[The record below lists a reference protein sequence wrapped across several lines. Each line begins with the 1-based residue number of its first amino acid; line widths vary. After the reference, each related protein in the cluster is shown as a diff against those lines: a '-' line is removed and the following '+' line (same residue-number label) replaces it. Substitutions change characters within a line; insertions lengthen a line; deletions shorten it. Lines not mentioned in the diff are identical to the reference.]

1 VTDAVEEGIQL
12 LAGTI
17 MGEHHYSLP
26 CGTGFEVDR
35 NRKLF
40 KRNKCF
46 FFFVS
51 YRGAAVKESL
61 FRTVVSMY
69 GRHC

>member
-1 VTDAVEEGIQL
+1 VEEGIQL

-17 MGEHHYSLP
+17 VGEHHYSLP

-40 KRNKCF
+40 KRNKRNF
-46 FFFVS
+46 SS
-51 YRGAAVKESL
+51 YRGAAEKESL
-61 FRTVVSMY
+61 FRNVVRMY
-69 GRHC
+69 GRHCW

>member
-12 LAGTI
+12 LEGTI
-17 MGEHHYSLP
+17 VGEHHYTLQ

-40 KRNKCF
+40 RRNKCNF
-46 FFFVS
+46 SVS

-61 FRTVVSMY
+61 FPTIVSMY
-69 GRHC
+69 GRHCW